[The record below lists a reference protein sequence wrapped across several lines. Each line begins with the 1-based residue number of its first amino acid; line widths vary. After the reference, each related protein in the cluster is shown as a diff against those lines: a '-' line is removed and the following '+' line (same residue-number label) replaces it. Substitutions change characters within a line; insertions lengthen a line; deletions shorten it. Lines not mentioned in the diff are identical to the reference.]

1 MERNKASRGVLRRV
15 IIAASIG
22 TAFEWYDFFLFGAL
36 ASVLAKHFFSSV
48 PPSAAFLLALGTFAA
63 APLMRPVG
71 ALIFGRLGDR
81 KGRKIGFLLTVS
93 IMGAATFLIGILPTY
108 GHVGA
113 AAPILLVALRLLQ
126 GVALGGEYGGAA
138 TYVAEH
144 ASPRNRGW
152 LTSWI
157 QSSAAFGLIAA
168 LGVTFMLRWTFGE
181 AAFESWAWRLAFLL
195 SVVPLALSLRLRL
208 RLNESPEF
216 MLMSLS
222 DQTSRAPLREAFLE
236 WPNLKRVLIALFGV
250 TMAQGAV
257 WYCAFFYSQFFLE
270 KVLKVDPQTVTLLFL
285 LGTLVSVALYVF
297 FGWAAD
303 RIGRKPLMAFGMM
316 LAAVA
321 FVPGFHALTR
331 AANPALAE
339 AMERS
344 PVEVAAAPADCTA
357 MFDPVGKRKPVTG
370 CDVARRTLADLGIS
384 YARSDAPAGS
394 AALIS
399 IGAETIS
406 VPDLRQASPEQA
418 AAEAKAFSKLVAA
431 SVETHGYPAK
441 ADPDRLDFWRTLS
454 ILLVLITAASA
465 LYGPQAAWLVEMFPT
480 RIRYS
485 AMSLPLHIGGGW
497 FGGLLPAVAFSLVA
511 ASGDIYMGLWWPV
524 AVAAVGAV
532 TTILVVPETLR
543 GRPRLRLGLRT
554 AGRLA

>member
-1 MERNKASRGVLRRV
+1 LRRV

-22 TAFEWYDFFLFGAL
+22 TAFEWY
-36 ASVLAKHFFSSV
+36 
-48 PPSAAFLLALGTFAA
+48 
-63 APLMRPVG
+63 
-71 ALIFGRLGDR
+71 
-81 KGRKIGFLLTVS
+81 
-93 IMGAATFLIGILPTY
+93 
-108 GHVGA
+108 
-113 AAPILLVALRLLQ
+113 
-126 GVALGGEYGGAA
+126 
-138 TYVAEH
+138 
-144 ASPRNRGW
+144 
-152 LTSWI
+152 
-157 QSSAAFGLIAA
+157 
-168 LGVTFMLRWTFGE
+168 
-181 AAFESWAWRLAFLL
+181 
-195 SVVPLALSLRLRL
+195 
-208 RLNESPEF
+208 
-216 MLMSLS
+216 
-222 DQTSRAPLREAFLE
+222 
-236 WPNLKRVLIALFGV
+236 
-250 TMAQGAV
+250 
-257 WYCAFFYSQFFLE
+257 
-270 KVLKVDPQTVTLLFL
+270 
-285 LGTLVSVALYVF
+285 
-297 FGWAAD
+297 
-303 RIGRKPLMAFGMM
+303 
-316 LAAVA
+316 VA

-357 MFDPVGKRKPVTG
+357 IFDPVGKRKPVTG
-370 CDVARRTLADLGIS
+370 CDVARHTLADLGIS

-394 AALIS
+394 AARIS
-399 IGAETIS
+399 IGADRIS

-418 AAEAKAFSKLVAA
+418 GAEAQAFSKLVAA
-431 SVETHGYPAK
+431 SVEKHGYPAK

-532 TTILVVPETLR
+532 TTILVVPETLQ

-554 AGRLA
+554 AARLRPEQAKPL